1 MTDNERLKS
10 SDLFAF
16 DKWTYNILREDV
28 ENNFFQKIFT
38 FKKYRTRYWIS
49 EVSKGPYVE
58 KRDMC
63 ILCYYDDEFYSNYGL
78 NKKEFC
84 FYSTSYLPNS
94 SVYKIKY
101 WNNSQEPMDIIRHL
115 RAKLD
120 VEALP
125 ENLVFSSEDI

>member
-10 SDLFAF
+10 SDLFDF
-16 DKWTYNILREDV
+16 DNWTYNVLREDV
-28 ENNFFQKIFT
+28 ENNLFQKIFT

-49 EVSKGPYVE
+49 AVRKGPYMDR
-58 KRDMC
+58 RDME
-63 ILCYYDDEFYSNYGL
+63 ILCYKSYDREGVYFMPTERID
-78 NKKEFC
+78 C
-84 FYSTSYLPNS
+84 FD
-94 SVYKIKY
+94 VVKY

-125 ENLVFSSEDI
+125 ENLVFSSDDF

>member
-10 SDLFAF
+10 SDIFDF

-28 ENNFFQKIFT
+28 ENNLFQKIFT

-49 EVSKGPYVE
+49 AVRKGPYVE
-58 KRDMC
+58 KRNMY

-78 NKKEFC
+78 KKEFC
-84 FYSTSYLPNS
+84 FHSISYLPKS

-101 WNNSQEPMDIIRHL
+101 WNNSQEPIDIITHL